1 MTDDDPRRGAPA
13 ERTREDGATPEPAA
27 EPVVSSEPTPV
38 LGETAASPPEPAPAP
53 GLEESSPTVELPPAE
68 VAPIPPVVEEATPV
82 VEEAAPAEPPIE
94 PSIPILSQ
102 ETKYRDEPAAS
113 IVPPVPAAQEP
124 APPPPVPVIAPPV
137 VSPSNPKQSAGAR
150 MREVVQAK
158 KRARLD
164 RVVALAVQKR
174 VVTNNDVERLLKVSD
189 ATATN
194 YLRELV
200 TSGRLR
206 RTGAQKRPRYEPL

>member
-1 MTDDDPRRGAPA
+1 MADDVRGVPDDRMREEREERPAP
-13 ERTREDGATPEPAA
+13 TSEPAA
-27 EPVVSSEPTPV
+27 V
-38 LGETAASPPEPAPAP
+38 PEQGP
-53 GLEESSPTVELPPAE
+53 PPAE
-68 VAPIPPVVEEATPV
+68 IAPTPPVIEDVTPV
-82 VEEAAPAEPPIE
+82 VEEGAPPPE
-94 PSIPILSQ
+94 SIPILSQ

-189 ATATN
+189 
-194 YLRELV
+194 
-200 TSGRLR
+200 
-206 RTGAQKRPRYEPL
+206 